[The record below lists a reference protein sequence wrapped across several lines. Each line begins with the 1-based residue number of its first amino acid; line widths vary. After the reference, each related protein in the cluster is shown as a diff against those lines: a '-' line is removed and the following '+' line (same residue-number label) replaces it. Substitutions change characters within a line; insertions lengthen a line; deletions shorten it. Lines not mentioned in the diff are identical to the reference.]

1 VGVLAKRRILLAE
14 DNPTNQMVAS
24 QMLRALDAEVIVCAD
39 GVEALERFEVEPVD
53 LVIVDI
59 EMPRLSGLD
68 VIRAIRGRGDMRAA
82 VPIVALTAYAMREH
96 RERVGAAGADG
107 LIAKPIT
114 SIEALGRELAA
125 YVGPRRALAAC
136 TAETAV
142 DAYDLVIDR
151 AVFEALC
158 EAVGKE
164 TMAEL
169 IDKVIADLS
178 SAKADLA
185 AALDGLDR
193 AQIRSASHIL
203 ISVAGA
209 LGAVRLQAS
218 ARALNTLAHTDA
230 TDCIADGVRRCI
242 GEIDAALAF
251 AREQRAAE

>member
-1 VGVLAKRRILLAE
+1 VAALAGRRILLAE

-68 VIRAIRGRGDMRAA
+68 VIRAIRARGDARAG

-96 RERVGAAGADG
+96 RERIGAAGANG

-125 YVGPRRALAAC
+125 YVGARREPAARA
-136 TAETAV
+136 AETA
-142 DAYDLVIDR
+142 ASAGEPVIDL

-178 SAKADLA
+178 AAQADLA
-185 AALDGLDR
+185 GALDSLDR
-193 AQIRSASHIL
+193 APIRSASHIL

-209 LGAVRLQAS
+209 LGAVRLQAC
-218 ARALNTLAHTDA
+218 ARALNTVAHTDA
-230 TDCIADGVRRCI
+230 TDRIAEGVRRCI
-242 GEIDAALAF
+242 GEIDAALVF
-251 AREQRAAE
+251 AHQRRAAG